1 MVTEPGK
8 YFMKCVILESRPAP
22 KTTSESEWK
31 NVCYLDAEFSIGSGK
46 IIVRNLLVKCKQD
59 EKGERF
65 FFAPKAVQINDK
77 WESSIQFVDL
87 PAMEALR
94 EAFIK
99 SMVPGVG
106 YNSQPP
112 AIQPLDETPF

>member
-1 MVTEPGK
+1 MRCT
-8 YFMKCVILESRPAP
+8 ILDSRPAP
-22 KTTSESEWK
+22 KTTSDSDWK
-31 NVCYLDAEFSIGSGK
+31 NVCFLDAEFSIGGGK

-59 EKGERF
+59 EKGEKF
-65 FFAPKAVQINDK
+65 FFAPKAVNINDK

-94 EAFIK
+94 VAFIK

-106 YNSQPP
+106 YNSQPLADSEP
-112 AIQPLDETPF
+112 EEAPF

>member
-1 MVTEPGK
+1 
-8 YFMKCVILESRPAP
+8 MKCVILDSRPAP
-22 KTTSESEWK
+22 KTTSDSEWK
-31 NVCYLDAEFSIGSGK
+31 NVCYLDAEFSIGGGK

-77 WESSIQFVDL
+77 WESSIQFVDI

-106 YNSQPP
+106 YNSQPL
-112 AIQPLDETPF
+112 AIEPLDETPF